1 MAAKLRPTPTF
12 ADASTINCLA
22 DLVMKLKGKVVST
35 EKTSGLHNELRR
47 QTVLKSD
54 DKA

>member
-1 MAAKLRPTPTF
+1 MHSEFTEYKFFRKPRSPISLEKP
-12 ADASTINCLA
+12 
-22 DLVMKLKGKVVST
+22 KGKVVST
-35 EKTSGLHNELRR
+35 EETSGLDNELRR